1 MIVRDRETFEARI
14 NVVEPCV
21 DVNRNLVEFVDNVG
35 SLACAGEFGNVDGV
49 KGDIFE
55 PFGDGFCFGNAGVG
69 EMNVNFGIGIVKA
82 GDVVISLTVTDDI
95 EVHSKPLSEF
105 LLARTN
111 TSVSW
116 VIFIIY

>member
-1 MIVRDRETFEARI
+1 MIVSDGAAFEARI
-14 NVVEPCV
+14 DVVKP
-21 DVNRNLVEFVDNVG
+21 
-35 SLACAGEFGNVDGV
+35 GV

-55 PFGDGFCFGNAGVG
+55 FLGDDFCFGNAGVG
-69 EMNVNFGIGIVKA
+69 EMNVDFRIGIVKA
-82 GDVVISLTVTDDI
+82 GDVVISLTMTDDI

-116 VIFIIY
+116 VILIIY